1 MWKYLDKDKL
11 KEFIL
16 SFNLVSGNKD
26 DEEKLKLLYTISNH
40 PENFYHKKEI
50 FKKNGKK
57 RHLLVPMPVLKH
69 IQKNILNHVLIGLS
83 VSSYANAYVPGK
95 SLFDNA
101 LPHVN
106 QKIILKLDIK
116 EFFSNITFETLYQAL
131 PNTIFPPAIKVL
143 LLKLCTYED
152 YLPQGAPTSPYLS
165 NLVMKNFD
173 NYIGEYCCRRNISY
187 TRYSDDLTFSG
198 DFIVLELKN
207 KVEGFLDV
215 MGFSLNEEKVK
226 VLRSHQRQNVTGL
239 VVNTQL
245 HVSKQYLK
253 KIRQEMYYIQ
263 KYGVDNHNQFTHQNV
278 SYASLLGKVNY
289 VLSVD
294 PNNLE
299 FKNYQKYLKICY
311 NKNTLEGEI

>member
-1 MWKYLDKDKL
+1 MWKYLDKEHTKQ
-11 KEFIL
+11 FIL
-16 SFNLVSGNKD
+16 SLNLVTGSKSL
-26 DEEKLKLLYTISNH
+26 EEKLKLLYTISNH
-40 PENFYHKKEI
+40 PEKYYEKKYI
-50 FKKNGKK
+50 LKKDGTK
-57 RHLLVPMPVLKH
+57 RVLLVPSNSLKS
-69 IQKNILNHVLIGLS
+69 IQRNILNHVLKGLK
-83 VSSYANAYVPGK
+83 VSKYACAYVPGK
-95 SLFDNA
+95 SLKDNVYA
-101 LPHVN
+101 HVG

-116 EFFSNITFETLYQAL
+116 NFFQSITFDQLYSVL
-131 PNTIFPPAIKVL
+131 PNTIFPPSVKVL

-253 KIRQEMYYIQ
+253 KISQEMYYIQ